1 MEDIIRDN
9 SKTIKD
15 MEKVKCTM
23 LMDQST
29 LDVGIMG
36 NKMVMEKFIKVVNL
50 SFKGNGKM
58 EKKSKKETDILQPP
72 LSAND

>member
-15 MEKVKCTM
+15 MEKVKCIM

-50 SFKGNGKM
+50 SFKDNGKM